1 MLTAD
6 LVHTRRR
13 GDRLIVVPLPDED
26 RPRALELAGFYLEQ
40 ARLHQDRTR
49 GEFLEACQAVELQS
63 KEARLAKGLMKLVMD
78 ACVFEEE
85 TPLDAAAL
93 RADLFTRATSAR
105 RSTSTTPGFD
115 RDRLLAECADPHG
128 ISPEALLSALYAD
141 LPEAHRLRQ
150 VYLPSAERLLATYD
164 LAQYQAT
171 LLRATS
177 LVAKVSASS
186 PDRYRRLFRTLKF
199 HRLLY
204 AIAPLP
210 KGRGYTIALDGPMSL
225 FEQTTKYGLKLA
237 LALPAIQACGAWSI
251 EADLR
256 WGKDRRSLRF
266 QLSGDGD
273 GQLDE
278 PTLPDDLATLL
289 GDLQRLDS
297 PWRVEA
303 TSALLEAKG
312 VGLCVPD
319 LCFTHKETGDMVY
332 LELLGFWSRDA
343 VWKRIDLAKS
353 GLPHKVIF
361 AVAKHL
367 RVGEEALPDDTG
379 ATLYVYPR
387 TPNARAILDRVTQL
401 APPSP
406 RPSPKGRG
414 GLG

>member
-13 GDRLIVVPLPDED
+13 GDRLIVVPLPDTD

-40 ARLHQDRTR
+40 ARLHKDHAR
-49 GEFLEACQAVELQS
+49 GEFLEACQAVYLQAN
-63 KEARLAKGLMKLVMD
+63 EARLAKGLLKLVMD
-78 ACVFEEE
+78 TCVFEEE

-93 RADLFTRATSAR
+93 RADLFTRATAAR
-105 RSTSTTPGFD
+105 RGGIGTPGFD
-115 RDRLLAECADPHG
+115 RDRLLAESAAPHG
-128 ISPEALLSALYAD
+128 ITPEALLSALYAD

-150 VYLPSAERLLATYD
+150 AYLPSAERLLASYD

-177 LVAKVSASS
+177 LAVKVSATS
-186 PDRYRRLFRTLKF
+186 PDRYRSLFRTLKF

-204 AIAPLP
+204 AIAPLA
-210 KGRGYTIALDGPMSL
+210 KGRGYTITLDGPMSL

-237 LALPAIQACGAWSI
+237 LALPAIQACDTWSI
-251 EADLR
+251 EADLK
-256 WGKDRRSLRF
+256 WGKDRRPLRF
-266 QLSGDGD
+266 LLSGDSD
-273 GQLDE
+273 GTLEE
-278 PTLPDDLATLL
+278 PTLPDEIATLL
-289 GDLQRLDS
+289 GDLQRLES
-297 PWRVEA
+297 PWHA
-303 TSALLEAKG
+303 QTTSDLLEAKG

-319 LCFTHKETGDMVY
+319 LCFTHKETGEAVY

-343 VWKRIDLAKS
+343 VWKRIELAKS

-367 RVGEEALPDDTG
+367 RVGEAALPDDTG
-379 ATLYVYPR
+379 AALYVYPR

-401 APPSP
+401 A
-406 RPSPKGRG
+406 RRG
-414 GLG
+414 